1 MSLLTET
8 LNRITPSNKEAANAM
23 SSKLNYFAG
32 NGLGAIQDIMA
43 TYAGITG
50 TSLPEIPD
58 KATIICC
65 ADHGVAAQQVS
76 AYPPETTLMMTTN
89 YLISKGAAANAFANF
104 ADSELIVADLGINA
118 ATSDSTPGIVR
129 F

>member
-43 TYAGITG
+43 TYAGIT
-50 TSLPEIPD
+50 
-58 KATIICC
+58 
-65 ADHGVAAQQVS
+65 
-76 AYPPETTLMMTTN
+76 
-89 YLISKGAAANAFANF
+89 
-104 ADSELIVADLGINA
+104 
-118 ATSDSTPGIVR
+118 
-129 F
+129 